1 MIPEIEK
8 NVESILG
15 EKQQGKYI
23 VDDNITLVVE
33 EQNGG
38 TYLWIEDR
46 RGEKPFAWL
55 FNIEKLENG
64 YKFFSDKYEYIEC
77 DSLEKV
83 IEVVKRRKY

>member
-1 MIPEIEK
+1 MTTEIEQM
-8 NVESILG
+8 VESILG
-15 EKQQGKYI
+15 EKQQGKFI

-46 RGEKPFAWL
+46 RGEPAFAWL
-55 FNIEKLENG
+55 FNIERLENG
-64 YKFFSDKYEYIEC
+64 YKFFWDKYEYIEC